1 MLKDV
6 INILKDI
13 SLRHKG
19 VCTFKYQSDILNNAQ
34 NNHKYYQVYV
44 DDISLHQLNITTN
57 IFKAEF
63 QVYVLGFVDD
73 DNDVICWLDI
83 RQVDKTKVTE
93 ESKNV
98 LYLIIG
104 NEENTY
110 EELENTFDY
119 KGRFLIDTKYEVQTM
134 HQVRYDLEIN
144 EAVQEFKNTIMRR
157 FNRLD
162 NDLKNANTILLVNNQ
177 NDLTDEDIKT
187 NINELLEIYPNK
199 EIIFLNVI
207 NGTEYK
213 KRKVQLNS
221 NILLLQY
228 TIIDEYVDV
237 PDVNEWDH
245 WVGNIREWEKILA
258 DFQLK

>member
-1 MLKDV
+1 MKQ
-6 INILKDI
+6 IDI
-13 SLRHKG
+13 AIPFGDNCRPAYHLARSGLR
-19 VCTFKYQSDILNNAQ
+19 V
-34 NNHKYYQVYV
+34 
-44 DDISLHQLNITTN
+44 
-57 IFKAEF
+57 KAYPLDWCIEGF
-63 QVYVLGFVDD
+63 NSYIELIKNKFVDFFD
-73 DNDVICWLDI
+73 
-83 RQVDKTKVTE
+83 
-93 ESKNV
+93 
-98 LYLIIG
+98 
-104 NEENTY
+104 TY